1 MNRRI
6 KKKKQK
12 QLIER
17 GWTMVIKM
25 ISAYNIDLRKGK
37 SGVKNNEKT
46 SKNQR

>member
-17 GWTMVIKM
+17 GWVMVVKM
-25 ISAYNIDLRKGK
+25 IRAYNKHEALSRDKMGEIND
-37 SGVKNNEKT
+37 
-46 SKNQR
+46 

>member
-17 GWTMVIKM
+17 GWVMVVKM
-25 ISAYNIDLRKGK
+25 ISACNKHEALSRDKMGEIND
-37 SGVKNNEKT
+37 
-46 SKNQR
+46 